1 VSSRPEIPLRDFSEV
16 ERDLQQVLMR
26 LKNTHNPNSKRTLLR
41 SLRELLEEADL
52 VTTMWD

>member
-1 VSSRPEIPLRDFSEV
+1 
-16 ERDLQQVLMR
+16 MR